1 MLILTRTRGIP
12 VLTSVVVAPITT
24 TVRQYPSRVP
34 LGPEEGLHRPSF
46 ANCDNVHSV
55 EKSRIDPRPV
65 GRLAPR
71 RIDELDAALRFALQ
85 IR

>member
-1 MLILTRTRGIP
+1 VLILTRTRGIP
-12 VLTSVVVAPITT
+12 SLTSIVVAPITT
-24 TVRQYPSRVP
+24 TVRRYPSRLP

-46 ANCDNVHSV
+46 VNCDNVHSV
-55 EKSRIDPRPV
+55 EKSLIDPRPV

-71 RIDELDAALRFALQ
+71 RIEQLDAALRFALQ